1 MIFYCQNDYEHVPYT
16 NADRPTATIA
26 SSGCGVCSA
35 CMVVENLLGVSF
47 PVEECARFAQACG
60 ARDGYGTD
68 MEILGK
74 ALTEKFPL
82 RQENTDSKER
92 ALEFLHNHEGMI
104 IANPGGDREG
114 HIGLFTKGG
123 HYIVLA
129 EACRN
134 TVRILDPSL
143 SPTKFDCEGRRGE
156 VFVNGTDVYC
166 DMDAVMD
173 DCENRSPKF
182 YMFSVLK

>member
-1 MIFYCQNDYEHVPYT
+1 MVYYCQNDYDHVPYT

-47 PVEECARFAQACG
+47 PVEEAAVFSQNCG

-68 MEILGK
+68 MMILGK
-74 ALTEKFPL
+74 ALEQKFPL
-82 RQENTDSKER
+82 LMEITDDADK
-92 ALEFLHNHEGMI
+92 ALAFLHNKEGMI
-104 IANPGGDREG
+104 IANAGGDREG
-114 HIGLFTKGG
+114 HVGLFTKGG

-129 EACRN
+129 EACRR

-143 SPTKFDCEGRRGE
+143 RPDKFDVEGRRGE
-156 VFVNGTDVYC
+156 VFVNGTDIYC
-166 DMDAVMD
+166 DMGAVVD
-173 DCENRSPKF
+173 DCLNRSPAF
-182 YMFSVLK
+182 YLFRVRG